1 MGSSKEDDRAAF
13 LGVFR
18 ELADGLVQ
26 DEVDDDQ
33 VTIAV
38 AWIKRMIEYNVPH
51 GKLNRGLAVVDGV
64 RALKAAKGEEVSEDE
79 MKRAMVVGW
88 CIEFLQAYF
97 LVADDIMDE
106 SVTRRGQPCWYRQP
120 DVKMT
125 VMGLWHAVEAVG
137 FYGGAK
143 EVLCGSTKQSSPQ
156 PPRGSVVACA
166 LGDVCCPLPS
176 THAVGG
182 VGRWEGRP
190 HHARRPEQAE

>member
-64 RALKAAKGEEVSEDE
+64 RALKAAKGEEVREDE
-79 MKRAMVVGW
+79 MKRAMVVG
-88 CIEFLQAYF
+88 
-97 LVADDIMDE
+97 
-106 SVTRRGQPCWYRQP
+106 
-120 DVKMT
+120 
-125 VMGLWHAVEAVG
+125 
-137 FYGGAK
+137 
-143 EVLCGSTKQSSPQ
+143 
-156 PPRGSVVACA
+156 
-166 LGDVCCPLPS
+166 
-176 THAVGG
+176 
-182 VGRWEGRP
+182 
-190 HHARRPEQAE
+190 